1 MPYESDKQRAYLHA
15 KKPKVAAKF
24 DKDIKAGKKKPVK
37 RGSKKK

>member
-24 DKDIKAGKKKPVK
+24 DKDIKAGKKSQRKGG
-37 RGSKKK
+37 RKK